1 MMIYLDQ
8 AATSLHKPPEVLE
21 AMTRAMHQCAGYGR
35 SGHRAAV
42 RAGEM
47 VYACRETAA
56 ELFSMKD
63 PSRVIFTMNA
73 THALNLAI
81 HGLCT
86 AHTHV
91 AVSGYEHNSVM
102 RPLHHLGCP
111 VHIIA
116 SRLFDQE
123 DFLAGAEKAIQEGAE
138 LFIINHVSNV
148 FGGGVPLVRLDA
160 LLQRYDIPMIL
171 DASQSAGVLDVSFL
185 PSIRAICMP
194 GHKGLLGPQGTGLLL
209 LSPSADPIPLLQ
221 GGTGSASADLVQ
233 PRFFPDRLESGTPNI
248 PGIAGLDAAIRFVL
262 QMGTAE
268 IRAQEESLRQLLVMG
283 LRTIPRLDVFASDA
297 GQSAVVSVRI
307 PGMPAEQLAQALSER
322 DVCVRAGLHCAPLA
336 HETASTALTGTVRF
350 SCGIYNTAEE
360 MEQTVSYLQEIAQ
373 KL

>member
-1 MMIYLDQ
+1 MIYLDQ
-8 AATSLHKPPEVLE
+8 AATSLQKPPAVMD
-21 AMTRAMHQCAGYGR
+21 AMEKAMRECAGYGR

-56 ELFSMKD
+56 QLFSMQD

-81 HGLCT
+81 HGLCKAQT
-86 AHTHV
+86 KV

-116 SRLFDQE
+116 SRLFDTA
-123 DFLAGAEKAIQEGAE
+123 DFLERAEQAIDAGAE
-138 LFIINHVSNV
+138 LFVINHVSNV
-148 FGGGVPLVRLDA
+148 FGSIAPLKDLDA
-160 LLQRYDIPMIL
+160 LLQRYGIPMIV

-185 PSIRAICMP
+185 PSVLAICMP

-209 LSPSADPIPLLQ
+209 LAPDADPVPLLQ

-233 PRFFPDRLESGTPNI
+233 PGFFPDRLESGTPNI
-248 PGIAGLDAAIRFVL
+248 PGIAGLDAAMRFVL
-262 QMGTAE
+262 QMGTEE
-268 IRAQEESLRQLLVMG
+268 IREREETLRRDLAQG
-283 LRTIPRLDVFASDA
+283 LGTIPRLDVFASDNN
-297 GQSAVVSVRI
+297 QSAVVSVRI
-307 PGMPAEQLAQALSER
+307 PGVPSEQIAQALSER
-322 DVCVRAGLHCAPLA
+322 NICVRAGLHCAPLA
-336 HETASTALTGTVRF
+336 HETAGTEETGTVRF
-350 SCGIYNTAEE
+350 SFGIYNTAEE
-360 MEQTVSYLQEIAQ
+360 IQQTVACLREIAEG
-373 KL
+373 L

>member
-1 MMIYLDQ
+1 MIYLDQ
-8 AATSLHKPPEVLE
+8 AATSLQKPPEVLE
-21 AMTRAMHQCAGYGR
+21 AMTHAMQECAGYGR

-81 HGLCT
+81 HGLCHV
-86 AHTHV
+86 HTKV

-111 VHIIA
+111 VHMIA
-116 SRLFDQE
+116 SRLFDTA
-123 DFLAGAEKAIQEGAE
+123 DFLARAEQAIHAGAE
-138 LFIINHVSNV
+138 FFVINHVSNV
-148 FGGGVPLVRLDA
+148 FGGIVPLKELDA
-160 LLQRYDIPMIL
+160 LLQHYGIPMIL
-171 DASQSAGVLDVSFL
+171 DASQSAGVLDVSLL
-185 PSIRAICMP
+185 PSVQAVCMP

-209 LSPSADPIPLLQ
+209 LAPDADPVPLLQ

-233 PRFFPDRLESGTPNI
+233 PEFFPDRLESGTPNI
-248 PGIAGLDAAIRFVL
+248 PGIAGLDAAMRFVL
-262 QMGTAE
+262 QMGTEE
-268 IRAQEESLRQLLVMG
+268 IRKQEEALRRILVKG
-283 LRTIPRLDVFASDA
+283 LRTIPRLAVFASDC

-307 PGMPAEQLAQALSER
+307 PGVPSEQIAQALSER
-322 DVCVRAGLHCAPLA
+322 DICVRAGLHCAPLA
-336 HETASTALTGTVRF
+336 HETAQTEETGTVRF
-350 SCGIYNTAEE
+350 SFGIYNTPEE
-360 MEQTVSYLQEIAQ
+360 MEQTVSEMQ
-373 KL
+373 KIVEGV